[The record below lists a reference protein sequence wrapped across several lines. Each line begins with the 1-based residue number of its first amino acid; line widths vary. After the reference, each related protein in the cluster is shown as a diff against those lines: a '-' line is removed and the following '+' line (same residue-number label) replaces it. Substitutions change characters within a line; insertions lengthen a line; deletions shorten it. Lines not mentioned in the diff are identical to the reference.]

1 MSTVMTLKD
10 LKVGESAVITRV
22 GGEGALRQHFLDMGV
37 IPGAETTVVKF
48 APMGDPMELQIHGYE
63 LTLRLADAGE
73 IEVTPIRER
82 TNKHTRVQEIRP
94 SAHPG
99 LGEDGKYHHKEDGQP
114 LPEGTL
120 LTFALVGNQNCG
132 KTTLFNQLTGANQ
145 HVGNFPGVTVDR
157 KDGAIKG
164 YPNTLVTDLP
174 GIYSMSPYSS
184 EEIVSRN
191 FVLNDKPRAIINIID
206 ATNIER
212 NLYLSMQLLEMEVPM
227 VIALNMMDEVEANH
241 GSIDINGM
249 EALLGVPVVPIS
261 AARNEGVDELI
272 RHALHIAQ
280 YQEKPKVQDFCSKD
294 DHGGAIHR
302 AHHAV
307 EAIIEDHAERA
318 GLPLSFA
325 ANKAIEG
332 DPLILSQLDLDTN
345 EQEMLEHVIVQMEKE
360 GGMDR
365 AAAIADMKFDFIE
378 RVCEATVVKPKE
390 SKERIRS
397 EKIDRLL
404 TGKYTAIP
412 CFILIMLLVFYLT
425 FNVIGAALQDLMAYG
440 IDALSNVVDH
450 ALTAADAS
458 AGIRSLVIDGI
469 FTGVGSVLSFLP
481 IVVVLFFFLSL
492 MEDSGYIARVAFFM
506 DKLLRKIG
514 LSGRSIVPMLI
525 GFGCTVPAVMSTR
538 TLPSRRDRRMTILLT
553 PFMSCSAKLPIY
565 SFFVAS
571 FFPGKG
577 ALIMAGLYFLGIVL
591 AILAALLF
599 KGTLF
604 QGEAVPFVMELPN
617 YRMPGAKNT
626 LQLLWEKSRDFLQKA
641 FSVIL
646 LATIVVW
653 FLQSFG
659 PSLDYVT
666 DSSDSLMAMVS
677 GLLAPLFAPLGLGD
691 WRIVTALISG
701 FMAKESVVST
711 LQVLFGG
718 SVASVMTPLA
728 ALCMLIFCL
737 LYTPCVAAVASI
749 RRELG
754 GRWAVGVV
762 FFQCAVAYLAAFLA
776 HIIGMLC
783 GMV

>member
-1 MSTVMTLKD
+1 MSTAMTLKD
-10 LKVGESAVITRV
+10 LIVGESAVITRV

-332 DPLILSQLDLDTN
+332 DPLILAQLDLDTN

-397 EKIDRLL
+397 EKIDRIL

-440 IDALSNVVDH
+440 IDALSDVVDR
-450 ALTAADAS
+450 ALTAAGAS
-458 AGIRSLVIDGI
+458 AGIHSLVIDGI

-577 ALIMAGLYFLGIVL
+577 ALIMTGLYFLGIVL

-659 PSLDYVT
+659 PSLNYVT

-754 GRWAVGVV
+754 GRWAVGVI

>member
-1 MSTVMTLKD
+1 MSTAMTLKD

-212 NLYLSMQLLEMEVPM
+212 NLYLSMQLLEMDVPM

-280 YQEKPKVQDFCSKD
+280 YQEKPKVQDFCS
-294 DHGGAIHR
+294 R
-302 AHHAV
+302 
-307 EAIIEDHAERA
+307 
-318 GLPLSFA
+318 
-325 ANKAIEG
+325 
-332 DPLILSQLDLDTN
+332 
-345 EQEMLEHVIVQMEKE
+345 
-360 GGMDR
+360 
-365 AAAIADMKFDFIE
+365 
-378 RVCEATVVKPKE
+378 
-390 SKERIRS
+390 
-397 EKIDRLL
+397 
-404 TGKYTAIP
+404 
-412 CFILIMLLVFYLT
+412 
-425 FNVIGAALQDLMAYG
+425 
-440 IDALSNVVDH
+440 
-450 ALTAADAS
+450 
-458 AGIRSLVIDGI
+458 
-469 FTGVGSVLSFLP
+469 
-481 IVVVLFFFLSL
+481 
-492 MEDSGYIARVAFFM
+492 
-506 DKLLRKIG
+506 
-514 LSGRSIVPMLI
+514 
-525 GFGCTVPAVMSTR
+525 
-538 TLPSRRDRRMTILLT
+538 
-553 PFMSCSAKLPIY
+553 
-565 SFFVAS
+565 
-571 FFPGKG
+571 
-577 ALIMAGLYFLGIVL
+577 
-591 AILAALLF
+591 
-599 KGTLF
+599 
-604 QGEAVPFVMELPN
+604 
-617 YRMPGAKNT
+617 
-626 LQLLWEKSRDFLQKA
+626 
-641 FSVIL
+641 
-646 LATIVVW
+646 
-653 FLQSFG
+653 
-659 PSLDYVT
+659 
-666 DSSDSLMAMVS
+666 
-677 GLLAPLFAPLGLGD
+677 
-691 WRIVTALISG
+691 
-701 FMAKESVVST
+701 
-711 LQVLFGG
+711 
-718 SVASVMTPLA
+718 
-728 ALCMLIFCL
+728 
-737 LYTPCVAAVASI
+737 
-749 RRELG
+749 
-754 GRWAVGVV
+754 
-762 FFQCAVAYLAAFLA
+762 
-776 HIIGMLC
+776 
-783 GMV
+783 